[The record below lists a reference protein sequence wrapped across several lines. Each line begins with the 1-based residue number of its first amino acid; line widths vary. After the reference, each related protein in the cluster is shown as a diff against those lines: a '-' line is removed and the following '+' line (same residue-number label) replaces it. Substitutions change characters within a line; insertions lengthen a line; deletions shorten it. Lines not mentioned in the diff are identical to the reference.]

1 MRLPAKV
8 REALEETGLPWEV
21 ELGSRHH
28 KIKVSGRLA
37 GILPKGK
44 LNDSHSRSLLNTVSQ
59 IRNVAREIKE
69 AR

>member
-1 MRLPAKV
+1 MKLHAKI
-8 REALEETGLPWEV
+8 REALEETGLPWDI
-21 ELGSRHH
+21 ELGSRHL

-44 LNDSHSRSLLNTVSQ
+44 LQTNHSRSLLNTVSQ

-69 AR
+69 TR